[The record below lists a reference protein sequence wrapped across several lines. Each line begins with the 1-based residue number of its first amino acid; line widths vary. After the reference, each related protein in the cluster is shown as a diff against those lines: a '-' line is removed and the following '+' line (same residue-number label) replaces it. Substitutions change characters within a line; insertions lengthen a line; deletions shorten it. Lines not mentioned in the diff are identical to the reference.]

1 MHRVEKV
8 ECLLAQAA
16 KEGYV
21 VRQEWLGG
29 RGGGACEI
37 AGRKHL
43 FVDLALSTADQL
55 AQIREALADGIESAK
70 GRVPTATGSS
80 KAA

>member
-1 MHRVEKV
+1 MHRVEKL
-8 ECLLAQAA
+8 ERLLAEAMQR
-16 KEGYV
+16 GYI

-43 FVDLALSTADQL
+43 FVDLALSTAEQL
-55 AQIREALADGIESAK
+55 GQIAEALAEDA
-70 GRVPTATGSS
+70 RPAVPTAGSPGGQS

>member
-1 MHRVEKV
+1 MHRVEML
-8 ECLLAQAA
+8 EQLLAQASA
-16 KEGYV
+16 RGFV

-37 AGRKHL
+37 AGKKHL
-43 FVDLALSTADQL
+43 FVDLALNVTEQL
-55 AQIREALADGIESAK
+55 AQVAEALRGGPSDVASGS
-70 GRVPTATGSS
+70 GR

>member
-1 MHRVEKV
+1 MHRVEQL
-8 ECLLAQAA
+8 ERMLTQAA
-16 KEGYV
+16 ARGYI

-29 RGGGACEI
+29 RGGGAAEI

-43 FVDLALSTADQL
+43 FVDLALNVAEQLALVAEALRSEPEQAATADE
-55 AQIREALADGIESAK
+55 R
-70 GRVPTATGSS
+70 

>member
-1 MHRVEKV
+1 MHRVEKL
-8 ECLLAQAA
+8 ERLLAEAA
-16 KEGYV
+16 QRGFV
-21 VRQEWLGG
+21 VRHEWLGG

-43 FVDLALSTADQL
+43 FVDLALSTAEQL
-55 AQIREALADGIESAK
+55 GQVTEALVEVAGQADPHAAA
-70 GRVPTATGSS
+70 GRAG

>member
-1 MHRVEKV
+1 MHSVERL
-8 ECLLAQAA
+8 ERLLAEAA
-16 KEGYV
+16 
-21 VRQEWLGG
+21 RQGFVIRHEWLGG

-43 FVDLALSTADQL
+43 FIDLALTTAEQL
-55 AQIREALADGIESAK
+55 HQVAAALDHASEVCFQPSRRPA
-70 GRVPTATGSS
+70 S

>member
-1 MHRVEKV
+1 MHRVERL
-8 ECLLAQAA
+8 ERLLEEAA
-16 KEGYV
+16 RRGYV
-21 VRQEWLGG
+21 VRLEWLGG

-43 FVDLALSTADQL
+43 FVDLALSTAEQLDQ
-55 AQIREALADGIESAK
+55 ICEALAENTTPSQPAGDAPSQW
-70 GRVPTATGSS
+70 S

>member
-1 MHRVEKV
+1 MHRVERL
-8 ECLLAQAA
+8 EQLLAQAA
-16 KEGYV
+16 ARGFV

-37 AGRKHL
+37 AGQKHL
-43 FVDLALSTADQL
+43 FVDLALNVTEQL
-55 AQIREALADGIESAK
+55 AQVAEALRGEPAESAAV
-70 GRVPTATGSS
+70 GQR